1 MLLSVTG
8 RVGVRVMPRRSLSAA
23 PLFPLRVYGI
33 LVLALESC
41 SDLSLA
47 SSGPLA
53 GAAFIF
59 VWRLKHSNTY
69 DQARARTSRA
79 CSEVRPASGLNVVSA
94 LDATVDVPLHVLV
107 EGETVDSYRL
117 ANPGRPDLS
126 GVH

>member
-1 MLLSVTG
+1 MLSGLVSTWSPPLIRTTAPTLVPPPLSTPSPG
-8 RVGVRVMPRRSLSAA
+8 RNHAS
-23 PLFPLRVYGI
+23 F
-33 LVLALESC
+33 
-41 SDLSLA
+41 A
-47 SSGPLA
+47 SSRPLA

-94 LDATVDVPLHVLV
+94 PAATVDVPLHVLV

-126 GVH
+126 GVY